1 MSYSYNKGMR
11 FPQINFGKIR
21 LRKSLFVHP
30 WAICESKNIGKGT
43 RIWAFSH
50 ILPLAEI
57 GQNCNICENVFIEN
71 KVSIGNNV
79 TIKNGVQIWDGIS
92 LEDNVFVGPNV
103 TFCNDKFPRSGNR
116 EFKLLITR
124 IKLGA
129 SIGAN
134 STILP
139 GIEVGQYAIV
149 GAGSVVTKNVG
160 DYQVV
165 AGNPAR
171 PISENRVKI

>member
-1 MSYSYNKGMR
+1 MR
-11 FPQINFGKIR
+11 LALTAYLSSRLKRKI
-21 LRKSLFVHP
+21 FVHP
-30 WAICESKNIGKGT
+30 RAICESSNVGTGT

-50 ILPLAEI
+50 VLPHAKI

-71 KVSIGNNV
+71 RVAIGNNV
-79 TIKNGVQIWDGIS
+79 TIKNGVQIWDGVS
-92 LEDNVFVGPNV
+92 VEDNVFIGPNV
-103 TFCNDKFPRSGNR
+103 TFCNDKFPQSGNKD
-116 EFKLLITR
+116 FNLILTT
-124 IKLGA
+124 IKQGA
-129 SIGAN
+129 SLGAN

-139 GIEVGQYAIV
+139 GVEIGVFAVV

-171 PISENRVKI
+171 QISKNRLLN